1 MIKKIK
7 KFFWVFF
14 SIVLSSN
21 TVIAAQSPTDVFDN
35 AWASVCTNVQGSGS
49 DLDVRCIENN
59 LGGQV
64 PGQLEPPLRGG
75 SVAAAG
81 SNGGIFSGV
90 GNSTVL
96 SDQYIQKSLKQS
108 YKMYKPKGGAAGD
121 ILSTERLG
129 FFASGMQAENDRQDT
144 FLETGYDLDEIGF
157 TVGMDYIFSE
167 NFVAGIAVSY
177 SDTDLDFNST
187 AGSSNYEKVSVLTFA
202 NYNFN
207 DHFSLDG
214 YLGWSDIDFD
224 LKRNIS
230 YPAAVGGGVA
240 VNTST
245 SADAEA
251 NKVLAGLN
259 LVYTLSYNALEISP
273 LLRLDYSGTFIDGYT
288 ESGGSGLALQVES
301 QNIQSFKSNIGF
313 NTSYAVSVP
322 WGIILPNVHAS
333 YVHEFLDQRR
343 TIHAS
348 YIQDPGNFDLRFKT
362 DQPDRDYF
370 VFGAGLSTV
379 LARGIQ
385 LFVDYERIE
394 GHRYLNSYMVSGGLR
409 AAF

>member
-1 MIKKIK
+1 MNI
-7 KFFWVFF
+7 
-14 SIVLSSN
+14 
-21 TVIAAQSPTDVFDN
+21 
-35 AWASVCTNVQGSGS
+35 
-49 DLDVRCIENN
+49 
-59 LGGQV
+59 
-64 PGQLEPPLRGG
+64 
-75 SVAAAG
+75 
-81 SNGGIFSGV
+81 
-90 GNSTVL
+90 
-96 SDQYIQKSLKQS
+96 
-108 YKMYKPKGGAAGD
+108 
-121 ILSTERLG
+121 
-129 FFASGMQAENDRQDT
+129 ENDRQDT
-144 FLETGYDLDEIGF
+144 LLETGYDLDEIGF
-157 TVGMDYIFSE
+157 TVGMDYVFSE
-167 NFVAGIAVSY
+167 KFVAGLAVSY
-177 SDTDLDFNST
+177 SDTDLDFNNNTGNSDF
-187 AGSSNYEKVSVLTFA
+187 EKISVLTYV
-202 NYNFN
+202 NYNVN
-207 DHFSLDG
+207 DRFSIDG
-214 YLGWSDIDFD
+214 YLAWSSIDYE
-224 LKRNIS
+224 LRRKIS
-230 YPAAVGGGVA
+230 YSAADPFFIPNLGGVD

-273 LLRLDYSGTFIDGYT
+273 LLRLDYSGTFIDSYT

-322 WGIILPNVHAS
+322 WGVVLPNVRAS

-394 GHRYLNSYMVSGGLR
+394 DHRYLNSYMVSGGLR